1 MEKDKMEA
9 QRKRKVKKTIVF
21 YIATLTRG
29 GAERVIVNLANY
41 FCREGYET
49 YMVTLEPEEGLYPME
64 EGIRQIVLPM
74 SPGGGLAV
82 RIGNALGRITQVRRL
97 LKETEAMALVTFI
110 GKTNIRGI
118 LAGLGLKTK
127 VFVSVRSAPG
137 REYAGKFQQTLAKIL
152 FCLAGGAVF
161 QSEGARDFFPGPVRK
176 KSRIL
181 YNPLSPEYVR
191 PLFTGDRKGG
201 IVTVGRMDRVKNH
214 RLLVDAF
221 SIVAKERPDMELTI
235 YGGGECM
242 GEVREQARKLGLTD
256 RVNLPGDTK
265 EIPDKIKDANVFV
278 LSSDFEGM
286 PNAVAEA
293 FAMGVPVVSTDCP
306 SGGARMLVKEEET
319 GLLVPVGNKEKM
331 AEAILRILQDEK
343 LAAHLRETAFAF
355 SQTLHPDKINEMWKN
370 YIEDI
375 CKSKAWSKRRGKRK

>member
-127 VFVSVRSAPG
+127 VFV
-137 REYAGKFQQTLAKIL
+137 
-152 FCLAGGAVF
+152 
-161 QSEGARDFFPGPVRK
+161 
-176 KSRIL
+176 
-181 YNPLSPEYVR
+181 
-191 PLFTGDRKGG
+191 
-201 IVTVGRMDRVKNH
+201 
-214 RLLVDAF
+214 
-221 SIVAKERPDMELTI
+221 
-235 YGGGECM
+235 
-242 GEVREQARKLGLTD
+242 
-256 RVNLPGDTK
+256 
-265 EIPDKIKDANVFV
+265 
-278 LSSDFEGM
+278 
-286 PNAVAEA
+286 
-293 FAMGVPVVSTDCP
+293 
-306 SGGARMLVKEEET
+306 
-319 GLLVPVGNKEKM
+319 
-331 AEAILRILQDEK
+331 
-343 LAAHLRETAFAF
+343 
-355 SQTLHPDKINEMWKN
+355 
-370 YIEDI
+370 
-375 CKSKAWSKRRGKRK
+375 

>member
-1 MEKDKMEA
+1 MEKAGMEA
-9 QRKRKVKKTIVF
+9 RGKRKVKKTIVF

-41 FCREGYET
+41 FYRQGYET

-64 EGIRQIVLPM
+64 EGIQQIVLPM
-74 SPGGGLAV
+74 SPGRGPIV

-97 LKETEAMALVTFI
+97 LKETKAMALVTFI

-118 LAGLGLKTK
+118 LAGLGLPTK

-137 REYAGKFQQTLAKIL
+137 REYAGKFQQILAKLL
-152 FCLAGGAVF
+152 FCLAGGIVF
-161 QSEGARDFFPGPVRK
+161 QSEGAKDFFPKHARQ

-181 YNPLSPEYVR
+181 YNPLSPEYIR
-191 PLFTGDRKGG
+191 PLFTGERHGG

-221 SIVAKERPDMELTI
+221 SLVAKERPDMRLTI

-242 GEVREQARKLGLTD
+242 EEIQEQVTRLGLTD

-265 EIPDKIKDANVFV
+265 EIPDRIKDANVFV

-293 FAMGVPVVSTDCP
+293 FAMGIPVVSTDCP
-306 SGGARMLVKEEET
+306 SGGARMLVKEGET
-319 GLLVPVGNKEKM
+319 GLLVPVGDKEKM
-331 AEAILRILQDEK
+331 AAAILRILRDEE
-343 LAAHLRETAFAF
+343 LAAHLRETAYAF
-355 SQTLHPDKINEMWKN
+355 SKSLHPDKINEMWKN
-370 YIEDI
+370 YIEEV
-375 CKSKAWSKRRGKRK
+375 CRSKGRKRRK